1 MPRKSV
7 KTRANERTA
16 HAPQR
21 REKDPQHLDI
31 LIVEDDK
38 FLAGDLAAGLARAG
52 HAASVAFDL
61 AEARRRCAQHAYS
74 VVILDRLL
82 PGEDGLE
89 LIPWLR
95 RHSNETGVLIL
106 SALGELDAKVH
117 GLNAGADD
125 YLGKPYALEE
135 LLARVNALGRRR
147 SATST
152 QLRVGPLA
160 LDRLARQVTAGNEAI
175 RLNHRE
181 FSLLEYF
188 MLHVGQTVT
197 RTMIVRDVWGYDLEP
212 NTNLVDVHVSRLRA
226 KLEAHECTDLLVT
239 ERGIGYRLRDRPA

>member
-1 MPRKSV
+1 MARKSA
-7 KTRANERTA
+7 KTQSNERTA
-16 HAPQR
+16 RAVHR
-21 REKDPQHLDI
+21 RPKDPQHLDV

-38 FLAGDLAAGLARAG
+38 VLAGDLAAELVRIG
-52 HAASVAFDL
+52 HTASVAFDL
-61 AEARRRCAQHAYS
+61 TEARRRCAQHAYS

-95 RHSNETGVLIL
+95 RHSSETGVLVL
-106 SALGELDAKVH
+106 SALGELEAKVH
-117 GLNAGADD
+117 GLNSGADD

-135 LLARVNALGRRR
+135 LLARVSALSRRR
-147 SATST
+147 TAAST
-152 QLRVGPLA
+152 LLRIGPLV
-160 LDRLARQVTAGNEAI
+160 LDRLARQVTAAGQPI
-175 RLNHRE
+175 SLNHRE

-226 KLEAHECTDLLVT
+226 KLEAHDCTNLLVT
-239 ERGIGYRLRDRPA
+239 ERGIGYRLRDPAA

>member
-1 MPRKSV
+1 MARRSARMQ
-7 KTRANERTA
+7 TGERMARTV
-16 HAPQR
+16 QR
-21 REKDPQHLDI
+21 LPADQQHLDI
-31 LIVEDDK
+31 LIVEDDEA
-38 FLAGDLAAGLARAG
+38 LAGDLAAGLARAG
-52 HAASVAFDL
+52 HTPTVAFDL

-95 RHSNETGVLIL
+95 SHSSETGVLVL
-106 SALGELDAKVH
+106 SALGELEAKVH

-135 LLARVNALGRRR
+135 LLARVSALARRR
-147 SATST
+147 TASST
-152 QLRVGPLA
+152 VLRVGPLA
-160 LDRLARQVTAGNEAI
+160 FDRLNREVTAGGKPI

-188 MLHVGQTVT
+188 MLNVGQAVT
-197 RTMIVRDVWGYDLEP
+197 RSMIVRDVWGYDLEP
-212 NTNLVDVHVSRLRA
+212 GTNLVDVHVSRLRA
-226 KLEAHECTDLLVT
+226 KLEAHDCNNLLIT
-239 ERGIGYRLRDRPA
+239 ERGIGYRLREPGS

>member
-1 MPRKSV
+1 MADTV
-7 KTRANERTA
+7 QQGRASDA
-16 HAPQR
+16 HY
-21 REKDPQHLDI
+21 LDI

-38 FLAGDLAAGLARAG
+38 AIAGELAAELARAG
-52 HAASVAFDL
+52 HTATLAFDL
-61 AEARRRCAQHAYS
+61 NEARRRCAQHAYS

-82 PGEDGLE
+82 PDEDGLE

-95 RHSNETGVLIL
+95 KHSSETGVLVL
-106 SALGELDAKVH
+106 SALGELEAKVH

-135 LLARVNALGRRR
+135 LLARLSALTRRK
-147 SATST
+147 APAST
-152 QLRVGPLA
+152 VLRVGPLA
-160 LDRLARQVTAGNEAI
+160 LDRLARQATVKSRPI
-175 RLNHRE
+175 QLNHRE

-212 NTNLVDVHVSRLRA
+212 STNVVDVHVSRLRS
-226 KLEAHECTDLLVT
+226 KLETSECRNLLVT
-239 ERGIGYRLRDRPA
+239 ERGSGYRLRDPAA